1 MKIEKEDRMG
11 RGLSDFD
18 VGQRFESPVVTV
30 DEAQALDFARQF
42 DPQPFHLDE
51 QAAQQ
56 SLFKGL
62 ATSGWFTASMSFRLI
77 SQSGLDIQGGIIGRQ
92 IESLQWPRP
101 VRPGDTLRVITT
113 VAQVDRSAKNPRYG
127 TVVFDHE
134 TFNQDNETVLRMR
147 AHVLAQDPVA

>member
-1 MKIEKEDRMG
+1 MS
-11 RGLSDFD
+11 RGLSDFQM
-18 VGQRFESPVVTV
+18 GQRFESPVVII

-77 SQSGLDIQGGIIGRQ
+77 SESGIDLLGGIIGRQ

-101 VRPGDTLRVITT
+101 LRPGDSLRVVTT
-113 VAQVDRSAKNPRYG
+113 VARIERSDKNPRYG
-127 TVVFDHE
+127 TIVFAHE
-134 TFNQDNETVLRMR
+134 SLNQNGEAVLRMQS
-147 AHVLAQDPVA
+147 HVLAQDPAL